1 MPNQSGSIFLSPF
14 WGRGFRPFFFCG
26 SLFTVL
32 GVAVWGAFYAGF
44 DLLPPTLF
52 MDPVSWHAHE
62 MIYGFSMA
70 IVAGFLLTAVAN
82 WTGGAPARQI
92 HLAGLCALW
101 LIGRIV
107 MAVDLGL
114 PVWGMIVLDSLF
126 IPALAPSLAIPLL
139 RSWNKRNFVF
149 LLLLSV
155 LFGCNIW
162 FLTGMDFTA
171 LYVALMMILMMVSLI
186 GGRIIPAFT
195 VAALRR
201 RGIQAFQTDQMKMD
215 VAALLSLLAVTLCLV
230 FAKETVILGIIAA
243 LSCLI
248 HGLRMRHYHS
258 LQTGRDPLLW
268 ILHAGYAW
276 LIIGLGLLSLS
287 GFGLFDI
294 KTILHAFTAGCIGSM
309 ILGMICRVTLGHT
322 GRELK
327 VGKVMTIAFIAL
339 QIAALMRVFGPM
351 LIPDKTMEWIIC
363 SALLWA
369 FCFATYL
376 LLYGRM
382 LFSPRPDGQEA

>member
-1 MPNQSGSIFLSPF
+1 
-14 WGRGFRPFFFCG
+14 
-26 SLFTVL
+26 
-32 GVAVWGAFYAGF
+32 
-44 DLLPPTLF
+44 
-52 MDPVSWHAHE
+52 
-62 MIYGFSMA
+62 
-70 IVAGFLLTAVAN
+70 
-82 WTGGAPARQI
+82 
-92 HLAGLCALW
+92 
-101 LIGRIV
+101 
-107 MAVDLGL
+107 
-114 PVWGMIVLDSLF
+114 
-126 IPALAPSLAIPLL
+126 
-139 RSWNKRNFVF
+139 
-149 LLLLSV
+149 
-155 LFGCNIW
+155 
-162 FLTGMDFTA
+162 
-171 LYVALMMILMMVSLI
+171 
-186 GGRIIPAFT
+186 
-195 VAALRR
+195 